1 MPQGFSERLEEG
13 IAQIAYLLPQLLLA
27 LGILMAGVPI
37 ARMVEKGA
45 EAFLRR
51 IGFDR
56 WMQEGGV
63 TEALERT
70 GSRLRPSTVIAK
82 LIFWAVMLLV
92 ILLVAN
98 ALGLVI
104 VSSLFAELLAYLM
117 NVGAAVIIV
126 VIGLVLGEFVKDLV
140 LASAGAVHGVP
151 TLARAAKAAVIVL
164 AVFMA
169 LEQLQIAEDIVLVAF
184 AAVMIAGALATGIAF
199 GLGGRDVA
207 AEVVRE
213 WYERSRIRRSAA
225 QDGENRDLFDEEPS
239 PPEAPPG
246 TGAAER

>member
-1 MPQGFSERLEEG
+1 MLQGLAHRLEEG

-45 EAFLRR
+45 ESLLRR

-56 WMQEGGV
+56 WMRDGGV

-70 GSRLRPSTVIAK
+70 GSRLSPSTVLAK

-92 ILLVAN
+92 ILMVAN
-98 ALGLVI
+98 ALGLAI
-104 VSSLFAELLAYLM
+104 VSSLFAELLAYLL

-140 LASAGAVHGVP
+140 LASAGAMHGVP
-151 TLARAAKAAVIVL
+151 TLARAAKGAVIVL
-164 AVFMA
+164 AIFMA

-184 AAVMIAGALATGIAF
+184 AAVMVALALGTGIAF
-199 GLGGRDVA
+199 GLGGRDIA
-207 AEVVRE
+207 ARVIRD
-213 WYERSRIRRSAA
+213 WYERSSAA
-225 QDGENRDLFDEEPS
+225 RREGASGPPADGLESSGSEP
-239 PPEAPPG
+239 PP
-246 TGAAER
+246 AASDQ